1 MSNIM
6 LQGVSALFTEI
17 EKELKSSLHYHRR
30 KASIFFIALLLIA
43 IFILVGGLIFGGYLI
58 QLLDKA
64 GSYVLAA
71 QNAGIEIGMTSKDS
85 SPDIIKIATE
95 NNLGYVILSG
105 LIVFL
110 FAIAALLK
118 HHINR
123 SSTIEDRLFFIQ
135 KAQAISKE
143 SASEQVISALLSKEA
158 TSPSVAISPTTEIIE
173 KISESITSK
182 ISNLVSK
189 QA

>member
-1 MSNIM
+1 M
-6 LQGVSALFTEI
+6 FTEI

-30 KASIFFIALLLIA
+30 KASVFFIALLFVA
-43 IFILVGGLIFGGYLI
+43 IFILAGGLMFGGYLM

-71 QNAGIEIGMTSKDS
+71 QSAGIEIGVTSKDT

-95 NNLGYVILSG
+95 NNLGYVMLSG
-105 LIVFL
+105 LIIFL

-143 SASEQVISALLSKEA
+143 TASEQVISALLSKEEK
-158 TSPSVAISPTTEIIE
+158 SSSVVISPTAEVIE
-173 KISESITSK
+173 KISESITLK
-182 ISNLVSK
+182 ISSLVSK
-189 QA
+189 

>member
-1 MSNIM
+1 MFN
-6 LQGVSALFTEI
+6 EI
-17 EKELKSSLHYHRR
+17 EKELKSSLNYHRR
-30 KASIFFIALLLIA
+30 KASLFFMALLLVA
-43 IFILVGGLIFGGYLI
+43 IFILVGGLMFGGYII

-71 QNAGIEIGMTSKDS
+71 QSAGIDIGITSKDS

-95 NNLGYVILSG
+95 NNLGYVMLSG
-105 LIVFL
+105 LIIFL

-135 KAQAISKE
+135 KTQAISKE
-143 SASEQVISALLSKEA
+143 SAPEQVISALLSQEVS
-158 TSPSVAISPTTEIIE
+158 SPPVVISPTTEIIE

-182 ISNLVSK
+182 ISSLVSK

>member
-1 MSNIM
+1 M
-6 LQGVSALFTEI
+6 T
-17 EKELKSSLHYHRR
+17 
-30 KASIFFIALLLIA
+30 LLLVA
-43 IFILVGGLIFGGYLI
+43 IFTLVGGLIFGGYLI

-71 QNAGIEIGMTSKDS
+71 QSAGIEIGLTSKDS

-95 NNLGYVILSG
+95 NNLGYVMLSG
-105 LIVFL
+105 LIIFL
-110 FAIAALLK
+110 FAVAALLK

-123 SSTIEDRLFFIQ
+123 SSTIEDHLFFIQ

-143 SASEQVISALLSKEA
+143 SASEQLISALFSQEA
-158 TSPSVAISPTTEIIE
+158 SSPSVVISPTTEIIE
-173 KISESITSK
+173 KISDSITSK
-182 ISNLVSK
+182 ISSLLSK